1 MRIGVLLVAAV
12 AACAQAQVS
21 APPPQGSIVPGTI
34 GVVVREVESRV
45 VIAAVGKAGPA
56 AQSGVRVGDVVVRFN
71 GKAVANPRH
80 FYQLVFD
87 SPPGSVARLEVLRD
101 GTQHL
106 LEVPVDQ
113 LDLVPRV

>member
-1 MRIGVLLVAAV
+1 MRANVLLLATLT
-12 AACAQAQVS
+12 ACAQAQAP
-21 APPPQGSIVPGTI
+21 APPAQDSVVSGTI

-45 VIAAVGKAGPA
+45 EIAAVGKGSPA
-56 AQSGVRVGDVVVRFN
+56 AQSGVHVGDVVVRFN

-87 SPPGSVARLEVLRD
+87 SPPGSVARLEVLRA
-101 GTQHL
+101 GAQHL